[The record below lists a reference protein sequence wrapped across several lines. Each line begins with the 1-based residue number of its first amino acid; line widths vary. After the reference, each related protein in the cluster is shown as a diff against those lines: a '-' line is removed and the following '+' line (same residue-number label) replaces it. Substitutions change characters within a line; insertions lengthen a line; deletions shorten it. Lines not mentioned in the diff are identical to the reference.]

1 MNGQCFK
8 NYLWMA
14 LNRKNLSHLNKE
26 FIKSYDEDSNKSYI
40 LDVEYPKDLKSTT
53 DAVKTAWKRAIQK
66 AVGATGDLI
75 GNKIASKITCVSKRV
90 SWRIALTKWGW
101 NRKTKKR
108 YIYISRKRQKIIDEL
123 RLAW

>member
-1 MNGQCFK
+1 
-8 NYLWMA
+8 MA
-14 LNRKNLSHLNKE
+14 LNGKNVSHLNKE

-90 SWRIALTKWGW
+90 S
-101 NRKTKKR
+101 
-108 YIYISRKRQKIIDEL
+108 
-123 RLAW
+123 